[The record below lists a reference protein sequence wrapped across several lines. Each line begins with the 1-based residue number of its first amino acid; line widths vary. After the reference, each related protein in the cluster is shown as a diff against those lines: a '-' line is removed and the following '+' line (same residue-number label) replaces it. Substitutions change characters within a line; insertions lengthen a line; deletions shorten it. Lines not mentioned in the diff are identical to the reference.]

1 MHRKY
6 IRRRGSVQHYMR
18 KSLLGICT
26 LALLTSCDWLNSKDE
41 DPTNDL
47 FRTEGIHYDVVFA
60 PELPSSLEKSIKKS
74 SKLLRLAINQPSS
87 KNALLKRVK
96 NDQSI
101 FLHVLHENGYF
112 EGTVDFHTHDNAN
125 EHNDKQNNDES
136 TNDTAL
142 GSKKPLS
149 TIEFKIIPGP
159 CFNIGG
165 IAIHTEEAS
174 DFKQKQTLRL
184 TEDIVGLKVGEPVE
198 LKKLEVAKRKIKS
211 YFLEKGYPFVEVG
224 HPQGTLNKQEKT
236 LYVTFPVSLKQY
248 AIIEGTKIEG
258 LSHISHSFVDNRITW
273 KKGDPYNEKEVKRT
287 HKKMIISNTISNLH
301 VTAEPIP
308 NSDDTSSNMQ
318 RVTMHVKAVE
328 ARPRVI
334 GAGSRYS
341 TSEGIGG
348 RVFWHH
354 NNVFG
359 NGEHL
364 GASIRSSK
372 REQRGKVS
380 YDIPDI
386 GGAENTL
393 SFQGIWL
400 REKTRAYSGRTI
412 TEGASYEIPVQDTLR
427 TSIGVLNDAS
437 HLFAQNTFYNSH
449 LTGIPFVAKIDT
461 SDNFLDP
468 SKGIRLS
475 LEGTPYWGKL
485 GTQNG
490 QLSRTTG
497 SVQVYIP
504 IKQNELGEGH
514 FVLAGFAKAGT
525 LFINDFTKT
534 PPNKRFYG
542 GGSSSIR
549 AYSYQMVGPLDPTKA
564 PLGGRSLA
572 EWGTELRARVS
583 ETIGLATF
591 FEAASVT
598 TKRAPEFGTKNT
610 LYGAG
615 VGIRYFSGF
624 GPIRFDVA
632 FPFTRRKDSSGKR
645 IDSPYQFYISVGQA
659 F

>member
-1 MHRKY
+1 M
-6 IRRRGSVQHYMR
+6 Q
-18 KSLLGICT
+18 KSLLSICT
-26 LALLTSCDWLNSKDE
+26 LAFLTSCDWFNAREE
-41 DPTNDL
+41 DPTKDL
-47 FRTEGIHYDVVFA
+47 FSTEGIPYDVAFT
-60 PELPSSLEKSIKKS
+60 PELTGSLETAIKKS
-74 SKLLRLAINQPSS
+74 SKLLRLAINKPSS
-87 KNALLKRVK
+87 RNALLKRAK
-96 NDQSI
+96 KDQEI
-101 FLHVLHENGYF
+101 FYHVLHENGYF
-112 EGTVDFHTHDNAN
+112 EGTVDFHAHDNTEALSDS
-125 EHNDKQNNDES
+125 NDKDVATEDAS
-136 TNDTAL
+136 L
-142 GSKKPLS
+142 GSKKPLA
-149 TIEFKIIPGP
+149 TIKFKIIPGE
-159 CFNIGG
+159 CFHIGG
-165 IAIHTEEAS
+165 ISIHTDKSS

-198 LKKLEVAKRKIKS
+198 LKKLEASKRKIKK

-224 HPQGTLNKQEKT
+224 SPQGTLNKQEKM
-236 LYVTFPVSLKQY
+236 LYVTFPVSLNQY
-248 AIIEGTKIEG
+248 AFIEETKIEG
-258 LSHISHSFVDNRITW
+258 LSHVNHSFVENRITW
-273 KKGDPYNEKEVKRT
+273 KKGDPYSEKEVNRT
-287 HKKMIISNTISNLH
+287 QKKLIMSNTISNFH
-301 VTAEPIP
+301 VTAEPIQ
-308 NSDDTSSNMQ
+308 NSEETSSNTQ
-318 RVTMHVKAVE
+318 RIRMHVKAVE
-328 ARPRVI
+328 ARPRVV
-334 GAGSRYS
+334 GAGARYS

-364 GASIRSSK
+364 GASLKSSK

-380 YDIPDI
+380 YEIPDI

-412 TEGASYEIPVQDTLR
+412 TEGAAYEIPIHDTLR
-427 TSIGVLNDAS
+427 ASIGILNDANR
-437 HLFAQNTFYNSH
+437 LYAQNTFFNSH
-449 LTGIPFVAKIDT
+449 LIGIPFIAKIDT

-468 SKGIRLS
+468 SKGMRIS
-475 LEGTPYWGKL
+475 FEGTPYWGKL
-485 GTQNG
+485 GERNG

-497 SVQVYIP
+497 TLQIYLP

-549 AYSYQMVGPLDPTKA
+549 AYSFQMVGPIDA
-564 PLGGRSLA
+564 GNIPLGGRSMA

-591 FEAASVT
+591 FEAAAVT

-624 GPIRFDVA
+624 GPIRFDIA
-632 FPFTRRKDSSGKR
+632 FPFTRRKDLSGKR

>member
-1 MHRKY
+1 MRHY
-6 IRRRGSVQHYMR
+6 VQ

-26 LALLTSCDWLNSKDE
+26 LAFLTSCDWVTSTEE
-41 DPTNDL
+41 DPTKDL
-47 FRTEGIHYDVVFA
+47 FRTEGIPYDVTFT
-60 PELPSSLEKSIKKS
+60 PELTGSLETAIKKS

-87 KNALLKRVK
+87 KNALLKRAK
-96 NDQSI
+96 KDQEI
-101 FLHVLHENGYF
+101 FYHVLHEKGYF
-112 EGTVDFHTHDNAN
+112 EGTVDFHARDDTEASNHHKNKVESN
-125 EHNDKQNNDES
+125 EDASLSSQ
-136 TNDTAL
+136 
-142 GSKKPLS
+142 KPLA
-149 TIEFKIIPGP
+149 TIEFKIIPGE
-159 CFNIGG
+159 CFHIGG
-165 IAIHTEEAS
+165 IAIHTDETS
-174 DFKQKQTLRL
+174 DFKQNQTLRL

-198 LKKLEVAKRKIKS
+198 LRKLEVAKRKIKN
-211 YFLEKGYPFVEVG
+211 YFLEKGYPFVDVG
-224 HPQGTLNKQEKT
+224 SPQGTLNKQDKT

-248 AIIEGTKIEG
+248 AIIDGTKIEG
-258 LSHISHSFVDNRITW
+258 LSRINQSFVENRITW
-273 KKGDPYNEKEVKRT
+273 KKGDPYNEKEIKRT
-287 HKKMIISNTISNLH
+287 QKKLITSNTISNFH
-301 VTAEPIP
+301 VTAEPVQ
-308 NSDDTSSNMQ
+308 NSDDTSTNTQ
-318 RVTMHVKAVE
+318 RVIMHVKAVE

-364 GASIRSSK
+364 GASLRSSK

-400 REKTRAYSGRTI
+400 REKTRAYSGRTL
-412 TEGASYEIPVQDTLR
+412 TEGASYEIPVQDTFR

-437 HLFAQNTFYNSH
+437 HLYAQSTFFNSH
-449 LTGIPFVAKIDT
+449 LTGVPFIAKIDT
-461 SDNFLDP
+461 SDNYLDP
-468 SKGIRLS
+468 SKGVRLS
-475 LEGTPYWGKL
+475 FEGTPYWGKL
-485 GTQNG
+485 GEQNG

-497 SVQVYIP
+497 TIQVYLP

-514 FVLAGFAKAGT
+514 LVLASFAKAGT

-542 GGSSSIR
+542 GGASSIR
-549 AYSYQMVGPLDPTKA
+549 AYSYQMVGPLDATTV
-564 PLGGRSLA
+564 PLGGRSVA

-591 FEAASVT
+591 FEAAAVT

-632 FPFTRRKDSSGKR
+632 FPFTRRKDTSGKR